1 MWKAS
6 GVLKSRSGLMSTEI
20 ASILGLVVM
29 FIIATVLPINMGA
42 LAFVGAFIIGLLSHI
57 PAKEIFSGFP
67 GDLFVTLVGIT
78 YLFAIAQNNGTID
91 WLVRRAV
98 WLVRGRIAA
107 IPWVMFTVAGVL
119 TGVGAVSPAAVAII
133 APIALRFAHRY
144 GISPLLMG
152 LMVIHGAQA
161 GGFSPISIYGGI
173 TNQVVEHAGLPR
185 DDMALF
191 LASLVF
197 NFAVAV
203 SIFLL
208 FGRRRAASRI
218 DQDAQAVVE
227 ADLPVAGV
235 PLRGH
240 GGTPA
245 ALQVRTANDAESE
258 TMHTGLNTHRALT
271 LTGLI
276 ALGVGSLIFELN
288 VGLVAISVAVLLALL
303 APKAQKGAVDQVSWP
318 TVLLI
323 TGVIT
328 YIAVLQRVG
337 TVDLVGNSVSGIG
350 APLLGALLL
359 CYIGGIVSAF
369 ASSVAVLG
377 ATIPLAVPFLLQGHV
392 QAIGVVAAIAVSS
405 TIVDVSPFSTNGALV
420 VANSQA
426 ANKDHFYRQM
436 LLYSGIVVAVGPL
449 LAWLVLILPG
459 WL

>member
-1 MWKAS
+1 
-6 GVLKSRSGLMSTEI
+6 MSTEL
-20 ASILGLVVM
+20 ASIVGLVAM

-203 SIFLL
+203 TIFLL
-208 FGRRRAASRI
+208 FGMRRAARRI
-218 DQDAQAVVE
+218 DRGAQAVAEV
-227 ADLPVAGV
+227 DRPGVGVA
-235 PLRGH
+235 LRGH

-245 ALQVRTANDAESE
+245 ALQMRSANDAESE
-258 TMHTGLNTHRALT
+258 SDPRHTGLNLHRALT

-303 APKAQKGAVDQVSWP
+303 APEAQKGAVDQVSWP

-337 TVDLVGNSVSGIG
+337 TVDLVGNSVTGIG

-420 VANSQA
+420 VANSQGVDR
-426 ANKDHFYRQM
+426 DHFYRQM

-449 LAWLVLILPG
+449 LTWLVLILPG